1 MDISISN
8 IGNIDNID
16 NIDNRHM
23 SEKVIENNST
33 DNIINNNNI
42 SIEKYIIPKSKLIG
56 SCNIALVRLKTEERV
71 RNSNSTRAHQL
82 RGAIAEKFNEAIFHN
97 HIDNKLVYSYPL
109 IQYRWD
115 VENACGIIAGFNEG
129 AERITKIPW
138 LDLELML
145 GNQPFHIAEAEIYY
159 HRNSIGL
166 SDRLA
171 RYNFISPWLPFNQEN
186 YGKYQ
191 NLSLAEQRKELD
203 RLLVAQLLITLKG
216 LQIRINQQLYA
227 AFELKN
233 VVTVQYKEQNLV
245 GFFGY
250 FVTNLVLPNDLAI
263 GKAVSHGYGWL
274 SSFS

>member
-1 MDISISN
+1 
-8 IGNIDNID
+8 
-16 NIDNRHM
+16 M
-23 SEKVIENNST
+23 SEKVIENNT
-33 DNIINNNNI
+33 TNNIINNNNI
-42 SIEKYIIPKSKLIG
+42 SIDKYITPKSNNIG
-56 SCNIALVRLKTEERV
+56 ICNIALVRLKTEERV

-82 RGAIAEKFNEAIFHN
+82 RGAIAEKFNEPIFHN

-109 IQYRWD
+109 IQYRWEVD
-115 VENACGIIAGFNEG
+115 KACGVIAGFNEG

-138 LDLELML
+138 LELELIL
-145 GNQPFHIAEAEIYY
+145 GNKTFHIAEAEISY
-159 HRNSIGL
+159 RKNSISL
-166 SDRLA
+166 SDRLV
-171 RYNFISPWLPFNQEN
+171 RYSFISPWLPFNQEN

-216 LQIRINQQLYA
+216 LGIRLNQQLYA

-233 VVTVQYKEQNLV
+233 VVSVQYKEQSLI

>member
-1 MDISISN
+1 
-8 IGNIDNID
+8 
-16 NIDNRHM
+16 M
-23 SEKVIENNST
+23 SEKVIENNSIN
-33 DNIINNNNI
+33 NIINNSNI
-42 SIEKYIIPKSKLIG
+42 IIDKYINSKSNNIG

-71 RNSNSTRAHQL
+71 KHSNSTRAHQL
-82 RGAIAEKFNEAIFHN
+82 RGAISEKFDEPIFHN
-97 HIDNKLVYSYPL
+97 HVDNKLVYSYPL

-115 VENACGIIAGFNEG
+115 VEKACGVIAGFNEG

-138 LDLELML
+138 LDLELTL
-145 GNQPFHIAEAEIYY
+145 GNKAFHIAEAEISY

-203 RLLVAQLLITLKG
+203 RLLIAQLLITLKG
-216 LQIRINQQLYA
+216 LQIRVNQQLYA

-233 VVTVQYKEQNLV
+233 AVTVLYKEQNLV

-274 SSFS
+274 TSFS